1 MRFLVTG
8 GAGFIGSNIVWRLI
22 GRGDEVEV
30 IDDTSLGKPNNLPE
44 SGRLS
49 FIKGDVRD
57 KALLEGAFSRVE
69 GVFFDAA
76 RSSSPMFYPDPREG
90 VEVNVMGFMNALES
104 ARKHDVPIVYAST
117 SSLYSRCDPPHR
129 EEMQIVPGSFYE
141 YSFLAREMAARL
153 YRELYGVRAVGLR
166 YFSVYGPREEFK
178 GKYANNISQFAW
190 EMMKGRRPVIYGDGT
205 QTRDFV
211 FVEDV
216 VEANLLA
223 MGNADRAGGE
233 VFNVGTGVETTFNQV
248 VEILAEELGVDI
260 KAVYVANPIKNY
272 VRRTLA
278 DTTKAAERLG
288 FRAKVPL
295 RDGIRRTIEYYR
307 ARLQGGASTT

>member
-8 GAGFIGSNIVWRLI
+8 GAGFIGSNIVWRLV
-22 GRGDEVEV
+22 GEGHEVEV
-30 IDDTSLGKPNNLPE
+30 IDDTSLGNLKNLPE
-44 SGRLS
+44 SGRLR
-49 FIKGDVRD
+49 ITKGDVRD
-57 KALLEGAFSRVE
+57 RALLEEAFSRAE

-76 RSSSPMFYPDPREG
+76 RSSSPMFYPDPRDG
-90 VEVNVMGFMNALES
+90 VEVNVMGFINALEA
-104 ARKHDVPIVYAST
+104 ARKRDMPIVYAST

-129 EEMQIVPGSFYE
+129 EDMQVAPGSFYE
-141 YSFLAREMAARL
+141 YSFLAREMAAKL

-190 EMMKGRRPVIYGDGT
+190 EMMRGKRPVIYGDGT

-211 FVEDV
+211 FVSDV
-216 VEANLLA
+216 VEANILA
-223 MGNADRAGGE
+223 MGAADRAGGE
-233 VFNVGTGVETTFNQV
+233 VFNVGTGIETTFNRV
-248 VEILAEELGVDI
+248 VEILAEELNAQVKPI
-260 KAVYVANPIKNY
+260 YVENPIKNY

-278 DTTKAAERLG
+278 DTTKASERLG

-295 RDGIRRTIEYYR
+295 REGIKKTLEYYR
-307 ARLQGGASTT
+307 KKA